1 MWRRLVCLANVN
13 GAARSSASLYFGLPM
28 FALAIDAMF
37 KLFSPDP
44 EFLATVFQP
53 SKVRMLCSDAK
64 VKVTQQRHRLEL
76 SWSFAARVEFPRTNS
91 LLHCSQQMSKR
102 ATDHSGDLTWLV
114 NYAFQ
119 TGIMSQPR
127 CLFCGA
133 PCLSCPYPTHHLPLK
148 LLVLLILTR
157 IHESHFM
164 PTGFARSQPVP
175 AAASGGTA
183 LLLSPVSPANVFLL
197 RGVVF
202 TWLLPMLFT
211 FTSSPMMCPVP
222 QPRNVTVPVQ
232 ANTAGTPFR
241 AVMCT
246 SYIATVPT
254 VMCLL

>member
-102 ATDHSGDLTWLV
+102 ATDHSGDLAWLV
-114 NYAFQ
+114 
-119 TGIMSQPR
+119 MSQPR

-133 PCLSCPYPTHHLPLK
+133 LPKLPLPYPSLTPEASLSLSLREYMKVTSCPQALLEVNQCPPRHATVGAQLSCSRPFLQPMYSCSEELFSRGSYQCYSHLRPL
-148 LLVLLILTR
+148 L
-157 IHESHFM
+157 
-164 PTGFARSQPVP
+164 
-175 AAASGGTA
+175 
-183 LLLSPVSPANVFLL
+183 
-197 RGVVF
+197 
-202 TWLLPMLFT
+202 
-211 FTSSPMMCPVP
+211 
-222 QPRNVTVPVQ
+222 
-232 ANTAGTPFR
+232 
-241 AVMCT
+241 
-246 SYIATVPT
+246 
-254 VMCLL
+254 